1 MKKTE
6 VFQVGGYSNKIQA
19 EQESR
24 DFAKPEVFRNRS
36 AFFPNPVN
44 HKVQV
49 HTVSAIVKPWPKMP
63 SPFNQFYIE
72 LTIDV
77 EGEEK
82 RIVEWCKRVKA
93 ALQVNVPGAALLGDR
108 AKHLAET
115 NRTPVK
121 GEPKPMA
128 VPDGGVIPGERAKH
142 LAERGI
148 APYKKEGSKVNAAH
162 KNTTA

>member
-6 VFQVGGYSNKIQA
+6 IFQVGGYSNKVQA
-19 EQESR
+19 EQEAR

-49 HTVSAIVKPWPKMP
+49 HTASAVVKPWPKTP
-63 SPFNQFYIE
+63 SPFNQFFIE

-82 RIVEWCKRVKA
+82 RIVEWCKRVRS
-93 ALQVNVPGAALLGDR
+93 ALQVNVPGAALLGER
-108 AKHLAET
+108 AKHLADIGK
-115 NRTPVK
+115 TPK
-121 GEPKPMA
+121 NGMPA
-128 VPDGGVIPGERAKH
+128 VAAPNGGMIPGERARH

-148 APYKKEGSKVNAAH
+148 APAKKEGAKH
-162 KNTTA
+162 